1 MICANLSTLLLEFMM
16 QYLKVLK
23 IGKKCVILI
32 DEILKTREI
41 GVEFAEQ
48 VRSNI
53 CSWMGKMGVCDV
65 VLFSTLDVKFMT
77 DERTYS
83 GRPVRLATTLPL
95 LKVDESVALFRDQIK
110 LEFVNDEGTPVNQ
123 KEVLEMFALVTGGHP
138 RSIQYI
144 IEECNACIGSTRK
157 LSLMNII
164 DGAAESLCAA
174 YTGLAFLDY
183 VLYRAGMSSSH
194 KCEHLKYFFLIY
206 RCTFVVSKF

>member
-1 MICANLSTLLLEFMM
+1 
-16 QYLKVLK
+16 
-23 IGKKCVILI
+23 
-32 DEILKTREI
+32 
-41 GVEFAEQ
+41 
-48 VRSNI
+48 
-53 CSWMGKMGVCDV
+53 MGVCDV

-110 LEFVNDEGTPVNQ
+110 LEFANDDGTPVSQ

-157 LSLMNII
+157 LSLMNVI

-174 YTGLAFLDY
+174 YIEVSNWKRLIEVVLLAKKVKY
-183 VLYRAGMSSSH
+183 KKHGIRAT
-194 KCEHLKYFFLIY
+194 I
-206 RCTFVVSKF
+206 